1 MVHGQGD
8 TDHGAANPLPR
19 KDGSSEPPERAWR
32 NPTTRP
38 QGSPSCHG
46 TGEREGSA
54 LQPAQAW
61 THPDDLRSRS
71 PPLPRQPGER
81 LEKLC
86 SPAPHSPHKPQP
98 FWSCTN
104 HRLPAQ
110 LLRAGAEPQE
120 HKLMER
126 EGRKALFLLAVLPC
140 CSSGNAHLLPPSLLP
155 RCPFSSSKGK
165 RRGLQRHTKALRA
178 AREHTPQVHH
188 PPANT
193 VTGGKTPVPIHG
205 RLGWACL
212 SARIQPRAKR
222 STSILLLPPV
232 TGRGSRNSA
241 AANTSLERDGAVGF
255 LLLLIWLL
263 PGLCHSLAHP
273 FKMQST
279 QQGCAWGWLGRRRLL
294 KTEDSTAGSS
304 GTRREQ
310 QQVSST
316 IPANPQLPQGCFV
329 QLQIPFLSSWMN
341 SLPKAHWI
349 CVDKA
354 IYHQHRWVPV
364 KVADQSSDATDF
376 RKNTASLTRQH
387 CDTALPALTVHPRMH
402 PSPVQHPLSSCPN
415 AGTSLRTASE
425 VPFGE

>member
-193 VTGGKTPVPIHG
+193 VTGEKNPSSHPWQVGVG
-205 RLGWACL
+205 L
-212 SARIQPRAKR
+212 S
-222 STSILLLPPV
+222 
-232 TGRGSRNSA
+232 
-241 AANTSLERDGAVGF
+241 
-255 LLLLIWLL
+255 
-263 PGLCHSLAHP
+263 
-273 FKMQST
+273 
-279 QQGCAWGWLGRRRLL
+279 
-294 KTEDSTAGSS
+294 
-304 GTRREQ
+304 
-310 QQVSST
+310 VSQD
-316 IPANPQLPQGCFV
+316 PA
-329 QLQIPFLSSWMN
+329 
-341 SLPKAHWI
+341 
-349 CVDKA
+349 
-354 IYHQHRWVPV
+354 
-364 KVADQSSDATDF
+364 
-376 RKNTASLTRQH
+376 
-387 CDTALPALTVHPRMH
+387 
-402 PSPVQHPLSSCPN
+402 
-415 AGTSLRTASE
+415 
-425 VPFGE
+425 

>member
-38 QGSPSCHG
+38 QGSPPAMALGNVRDQPCSQPKPGLILMTSGAGHLHSHG
-46 TGEREGSA
+46 SQVRGWKSFAAQPHTA
-54 LQPAQAW
+54 LTNLSPSGAAPTIASQ
-61 THPDDLRSRS
+61 HSSSGLGLSHRSTNWWRG
-71 PPLPRQPGER
+71 RAAR
-81 LEKLC
+81 LYSSLLC
-86 SPAPHSPHKPQP
+86 SPA
-98 FWSCTN
+98 
-104 HRLPAQ
+104 
-110 LLRAGAEPQE
+110 
-120 HKLMER
+120 
-126 EGRKALFLLAVLPC
+126 AVLAMLTC
-140 CSSGNAHLLPPSLLP
+140 CHRVCYQGVPSAPQRGNEGGCRDTPRHWEQPGNTRRRSITLLQTLSL
-155 RCPFSSSKGK
+155 GK
-165 RRGLQRHTKALRA
+165 
-178 AREHTPQVHH
+178 
-188 PPANT
+188 
-193 VTGGKTPVPIHG
+193 KTPVPIHG

-241 AANTSLERDGAVGF
+241 AANRSLERDGAVGF
-255 LLLLIWLL
+255 LLLLVWLL

-273 FKMQST
+273 SKMQST

>member
-1 MVHGQGD
+1 M
-8 TDHGAANPLPR
+8 
-19 KDGSSEPPERAWR
+19 
-32 NPTTRP
+32 
-38 QGSPSCHG
+38 
-46 TGEREGSA
+46 
-54 LQPAQAW
+54 
-61 THPDDLRSRS
+61 
-71 PPLPRQPGER
+71 
-81 LEKLC
+81 
-86 SPAPHSPHKPQP
+86 
-98 FWSCTN
+98 
-104 HRLPAQ
+104 
-110 LLRAGAEPQE
+110 
-120 HKLMER
+120 
-126 EGRKALFLLAVLPC
+126 
-140 CSSGNAHLLPPSLLP
+140 
-155 RCPFSSSKGK
+155 
-165 RRGLQRHTKALRA
+165 
-178 AREHTPQVHH
+178 
-188 PPANT
+188 
-193 VTGGKTPVPIHG
+193 
-205 RLGWACL
+205 GWACL

-241 AANTSLERDGAVGF
+241 AANRSLEPDGAVGF
-255 LLLLIWLL
+255 LLLLVWLL

-279 QQGCAWGWLGRRRLL
+279 QQGCAWGWLGRRLL

-341 SLPKAHWI
+341 SLPEAHWI